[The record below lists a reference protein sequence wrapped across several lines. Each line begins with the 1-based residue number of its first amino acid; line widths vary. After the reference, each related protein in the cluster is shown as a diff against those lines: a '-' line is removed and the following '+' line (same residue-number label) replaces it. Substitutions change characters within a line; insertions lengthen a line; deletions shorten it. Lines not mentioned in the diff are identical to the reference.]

1 MLNEALNASLLD
13 NFFLSLKIIW
23 FLAPFFLP
31 VVMIVGLFYAWVSYK
46 RNLFWS
52 EQKST
57 LLEIKLPKEINKS
70 PAAMEMALNAFFH
83 TVGETTFV
91 DRIIRGKTRHW
102 FSLEIAS
109 IGGRVKFY
117 VWLRSAQRVL
127 VETALYAQY
136 PGIEIHE
143 VEDYTLPYSY
153 VPGKNDI
160 WCCEWKLTKAD
171 ALPIKT
177 YIDYGLDKDPKEE
190 FKIEPMTNLLEFMGS
205 LTEGNA
211 VWMQIVIRAH
221 RKRRLADV
229 LGEKDDA
236 WKDEAKIEVDK
247 IIEKFRPKDKD
258 KQSRQPTEGER
269 ADIEAIGRSASKLP
283 FDVGIRTLYI
293 YDKDKFNGSNIGGIT
308 GAFRQYSFGSL
319 NGFAPTGGVTGFDD
333 FWKDIRGKTKE
344 RRKKQLLAGYKARQ
358 VFYPP
363 YKALGLFVLN
373 AEELATIFH
382 FPGQVAGT
390 PTLER
395 VPSKKSEAP
404 ANLPI

>member
-1 MLNEALNASLLD
+1 
-13 NFFLSLKIIW
+13 
-23 FLAPFFLP
+23 
-31 VVMIVGLFYAWVSYK
+31 
-46 RNLFWS
+46 
-52 EQKST
+52 
-57 LLEIKLPKEINKS
+57 
-70 PAAMEMALNAFFH
+70 
-83 TVGETTFV
+83 
-91 DRIIRGKTRHW
+91 
-102 FSLEIAS
+102 
-109 IGGRVKFY
+109 
-117 VWLRSAQRVL
+117 

-160 WCCEWKLTKAD
+160 WCCEWKLTQAD

-211 VWMQIVIRAH
+211 VWMQVVIRAH

-229 LGEKDDA
+229 LGEKEDA
-236 WKDEAKIEVDK
+236 WKDEAKEEVEK
-247 IIEKFRPKDKD
+247 IVEKYRPKDKE
-258 KQSRQPTEGER
+258 KQSRQPTESEKG
-269 ADIEAIGRSASKLP
+269 AIDAISRSAGKVP
-283 FDVGIRTLYI
+283 FDVGIRTLYL
-293 YDKDKFNGSNIGGIT
+293 YDKDKFNGSNIGGVT
-308 GAFRQYSFGSL
+308 GAFRQYSYGGM

-333 FWKDIRGKTKE
+333 FWRDIRGKTKE

-363 YKALGLFVLN
+363 YKARGLFVLN
-373 AEELATIFH
+373 AEEIATVFH